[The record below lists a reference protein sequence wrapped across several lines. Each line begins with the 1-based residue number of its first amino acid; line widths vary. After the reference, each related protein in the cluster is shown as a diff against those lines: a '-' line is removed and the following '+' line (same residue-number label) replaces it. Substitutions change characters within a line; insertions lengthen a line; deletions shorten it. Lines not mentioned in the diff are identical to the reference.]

1 MGWFIFKEPEFAT
14 EFLDRGGL
22 EALCD
27 IIDKVSGNTLA
38 YALNSFTA
46 LIEQDDNVIR
56 YAFTDAFV
64 TRIADIVVS
73 ETLATICRPATL
85 ILIQTMNNKNS
96 TCGYNQVM
104 QQQSE
109 SLVAVLIQRL
119 QSSDYILCLNNLT
132 LLVSLL
138 QHVPDEHRSQLL
150 ELMDRHKAYKY
161 VHVGDIVMMER
172 CHGYS
177 LHDF

>member
-1 MGWFIFKEPEFAT
+1 MILLFQEPDFAT
-14 EFLDRGGL
+14 EFLERGGL

-64 TRIADIVVS
+64 ARIADIVVS
-73 ETLATICRPATL
+73 ETLATICRPATS
-85 ILIQTMNNKNS
+85 ILIQTISNKNA
-96 TCGYNQVM
+96 TCGYKQVM
-104 QQQSE
+104 QQQPE
-109 SLVAVLIQRL
+109 SLVSVLIQRL
-119 QSSDYILCLNNLT
+119 QSSDYILCLNSLT

-138 QHVPDEHRSQLL
+138 QHVPDEHRSRLL

-161 VHVGDIVMMER
+161 VHVCMCVCVM
-172 CHGYS
+172 
-177 LHDF
+177 

>member
-1 MGWFIFKEPEFAT
+1 MQEPDFAT
-14 EFLDRGGL
+14 EFLERGGL

-46 LIEQDDNVIR
+46 LIEQDDHVLQ
-56 YAFTDAFV
+56 YAFTDALV
-64 TRIADIVVS
+64 ARIANIVVS
-73 ETLATICRPATL
+73 ETLATICRPATF
-85 ILIQTMNNKNS
+85 ILIQTTSNKNS
-96 TCGYNQVM
+96 TCGYKQVM
-104 QQQSE
+104 QQQPE
-109 SLVAVLIQRL
+109 SLVSVLIQRL
-119 QSSDYILCLNNLT
+119 QSSDYILCLNSLT

-161 VHVGDIVMMER
+161 VHVSDVCLG
-172 CHGYS
+172 S
-177 LHDF
+177 LSWILIA